1 MPFSGLFGP
10 LMKLVERY
18 CCLMAFIVV
27 YRKTSVLLSVGEEL
41 HSRNSIIALV
51 NCFFGRSLRDDVHP
65 ENGSKLSRNGRAE
78 VSMTRRREVSQRDGV
93 AEGEDPLLVVLM
105 IEAAVCLRS
114 QKQL

>member
-18 CCLMAFIVV
+18 CCLMAFTVV
-27 YRKTSVLLSVGEEL
+27 YRKTSVLLSVGLYREEL

-65 ENGSKLSRNGRAE
+65 ENCSKLSRNGRAE
-78 VSMTRRREVSQRDGV
+78 VSMTRSREASKREGV
-93 AEGEDPLLVVLM
+93 AKGEDQYP
-105 IEAAVCLRS
+105 S
-114 QKQL
+114 S